1 MKLSISLL
9 LFLIPFHAQAIT
21 FEIGPSA
28 RKILARNLEADQQ
41 DQLDDKAI
49 FGSTNLKS
57 DVSLSNQMVIATLD
71 QAPIDFNQSLES
83 IQAQLDAVRRNVDT
97 TLPNNVRIAAL
108 NAYINNAVLMNKMGM
123 LTDLEDESLINPT
136 ADSYIGERKVRKLAK
151 SVRKNVGLQMKKTN
165 RFFDTKSTVR
175 AVRKAKV
182 FSPKNRKLAKEQAAV
197 EVKPAAV
204 EDKPAVAEY
213 KPTVIQNVQ
222 QDSKGKQ
229 ERRLNQVQTWEARKP
244 VTRRRPK
251 KQQSYH
257 VSPMQKL
264 RANDE
269 LLELAKLGNLFKVDL
284 STIYKVTDDDLNRYM
299 EHTDGTVKS
308 AI

>member
-1 MKLSISLL
+1 MKLSIPL
-9 LFLIPFHAQAIT
+9 LFLLLTFDVQSIT

-28 RKILARNLEADQQ
+28 RKILARNLEVDLQ

-57 DVSLSNQMVIATLD
+57 DVSLSNQMVIASLD
-71 QAPIDFNQSLES
+71 QSPIDFNQSLDS

-123 LTDLEDESLINPT
+123 LIDMEDESLINPT
-136 ADSYIGERKVRKLAK
+136 ADSYISERRVRKLAK
-151 SVRKNVGLQMKKTN
+151 SVRKNVSLELKKSN
-165 RFFDTKSTVR
+165 RFFDKKSTVR

-182 FSPKNRKLAKEQAAV
+182 FTPTNRKLVKEPVAV
-197 EVKPAAV
+197 EEKP
-204 EDKPAVAEY
+204 VA
-213 KPTVIQNVQ
+213 PQNVQ
-222 QDSKGKQ
+222 VETSNKQ
-229 ERRLNQVQTWEARKP
+229 ERRLNQVQTWAARKP
-244 VTRRRPK
+244 VTHRPHK

-257 VSPMQKL
+257 VSPIQKL

-299 EHTDGTVKS
+299 EHTDGAVKAS
-308 AI
+308 I